1 MVRQVRQLTV
11 IAVVAILAFGVVAQ
25 PAHAQNQVH
34 VVRRGETL
42 SSVAARYGT
51 TTQAIVQANGL
62 PNPNY
67 IYAGQRLIIP
77 GAGNSGAA
85 SSGASQPGSGQA
97 YTVRR
102 GDTLFSIASR
112 HGTTVAAIMQANS
125 LRSSLIYV
133 GQRLAI
139 SGAGS
144 SGTANSSGA
153 ASSGAS
159 QPGSGQTY
167 TVRRGDTLSGIA
179 ARHGTTVAAIMQAN
193 SLHSSVIYAGQ
204 RLAIR
209 GAGSSGAASSG
220 VASQAGS
227 GQTYTVRRGDTLFGI
242 ATRYGTTVSAIMQAN
257 RLGSYVIYVG
267 QQLALPG
274 ASAASSGAANS
285 GASQAGS
292 GQAYTVRRGDTL
304 SGIAARHG
312 TTVAAIMQANSLRS
326 SVIYAGQRLTIPG
339 AGSSGTA
346 NSSGAASSGAASS
359 SGSGQTYTVRR
370 GDTLFGIAVQSGTT
384 VAAIMQ
390 ANGLSSYIIYPGQR
404 LKLSGAGS
412 SGTVSSSGA
421 ASGGGKRIV
430 IDLSAQRMY
439 VYQNGQLLWNWVV
452 STGRPGQETAVGHY
466 KVLNKI
472 PNAYAYTWNLQMPY
486 WLGIYW
492 AGSLQNG
499 IHALPIQANGQR
511 LWAGYL
517 GQRVSFGCIIL
528 GTQNAKTLYNWAR
541 VGIPVDIVW

>member
-1 MVRQVRQLTV
+1 MVRLVRQLTV

-42 SSVAARYGT
+42 SSIAARYGT
-51 TTQAIVQANGL
+51 TTQAIARANGL

-67 IYAGQRLIIP
+67 IYAGQRLVIP
-77 GAGNSGAA
+77 GAGSSGAA
-85 SSGASQPGSGQA
+85 SSGASQAGSGQA
-97 YTVRR
+97 YTVRP
-102 GDTLFSIASR
+102 GDTLFSIATR
-112 HGTTVAAIMQANS
+112 HGTSVAAIMQANS
-125 LRSSLIYV
+125 LASYLIYP
-133 GQRLAI
+133 GQRLVI

-153 ASSGAS
+153 ANSGSTQA
-159 QPGSGQTY
+159 GSGQTY

-179 ARHGTTVAAIMQAN
+179 ARH
-193 SLHSSVIYAGQ
+193 S
-204 RLAIR
+204 
-209 GAGSSGAASSG
+209 
-220 VASQAGS
+220 
-227 GQTYTVRRGDTLFGI
+227 
-242 ATRYGTTVSAIMQAN
+242 
-257 RLGSYVIYVG
+257 
-267 QQLALPG
+267 
-274 ASAASSGAANS
+274 
-285 GASQAGS
+285 
-292 GQAYTVRRGDTL
+292 
-304 SGIAARHG
+304 

-339 AGSSGTA
+339 AGSSSGTA
-346 NSSGAASSGAASS
+346 GSGAASS

-370 GDTLFGIAVQSGTT
+370 GDTLFGIAARHGTT

-390 ANGLSSYIIYPGQR
+390 ANGLGSYIIYPGQR
-404 LKLSGAGS
+404 LKLPGAGS
-412 SGTVSSSGA
+412 SSTANSSGTANSGA

-452 STGRPGQETAVGHY
+452 STGRPGQATAVGHY

-511 LWAGYL
+511 LWDGYL

-528 GTQNAKTLYNWAR
+528 STQNAQTLYNWAT